1 MFSLLDIKLV
11 YEFFDITRTFMLLI
25 LSKKSKILSL
35 LEKFPEQFSPRVIQK
50 EILSEIEEKIKSG
63 YKKIILCAPTGVG
76 KSLVGATISR
86 YFDSSFT
93 ITASKHLQDQYIK
106 DIPFLKPVKGKQN
119 FSCLKMMES
128 EKVENTRR
136 AMRWGLT
143 CDKGQC
149 QEKINRDGK
158 ETIEICKFKP
168 TIKQVEEH
176 TQDAESCH
184 YYLQKY
190 EALVAKH
197 SLWNYHAFFQIMKFN
212 RKLFENY
219 LDRKVSVFDEAHKIE
234 DQIMQFIGF
243 DIFNIQIQECNLDS
257 DRYVFSDL
265 DSMIQLTD
273 DIAYSYAKKIKDIK
287 ESDTYQNNPDYELI
301 TRLERRYDRAA
312 QAKIDILSD
321 KENFVVNDPLRD
333 LNGNIRTISIKPV
346 DVSKFANSFFDT
358 DYQIFMSATIDK
370 RSFCENMGLDEEH
383 VAFVDSPKSPFP
395 IGNRQIEL
403 LNIRRL
409 SYGSTKEDE
418 LEVIKTIDRILDE
431 HSNERGLIL
440 TSSIPRCQKIQRYL
454 SSKNTRRIRICHS
467 INKDG
472 KTQDEV
478 ISEHAL
484 DPTGVLLSSSLW
496 EGVDL
501 KDDLSRF
508 QIIAKVPY
516 PNYKEKRIKA
526 KMEKFPSW
534 YTSQTLTKLL
544 QGFGRSIRSE
554 TDWAKTYVLDTAANN
569 VFFKAQRMIPRA
581 YYDVLG
587 LETL

>member
-1 MFSLLDIKLV
+1 M
-11 YEFFDITRTFMLLI
+11 
-25 LSKKSKILSL
+25 SL
-35 LEKFPEQFSPRVIQK
+35 LEKFPKQFSPREIQK
-50 EILSEIEEKIKSG
+50 EILAEIEEKFKSG

-76 KSLVGATISR
+76 KSLVGATVSS

-93 ITASKHLQDQYIK
+93 VTASKHLQDQYIK

-119 FSCLKMMES
+119 FPCLKMMSS
-128 EKVENTRR
+128 EKVDNTKR

-143 CDKGQC
+143 CEKGQC
-149 QEKINRDGK
+149 QERVSKNGK
-158 ETIEICKFKP
+158 EVIEICKFKP

-176 TQDAESCH
+176 TQDSQSCH

-190 EALVAKH
+190 EALISKH

-212 RKLFENY
+212 KKLFEDY
-219 LDRKVSVFDEAHKIE
+219 LDRKVSIFDEAHKIE
-234 DQIMQFIGF
+234 DQIIQFIGF
-243 DIFNIQIQECNLDS
+243 DIFSGQVDECNINF
-257 DRYVFSDL
+257 DRYDFTDL

-287 ESDTYQNNPDYELI
+287 ESPSFQNNPDYELI
-301 TRLERRYDRAA
+301 TRLERRYDKAA
-312 QAKIDILSD
+312 QAKIDIMSD
-321 KENFVVNDPLRD
+321 KDNFVVNDPVKD
-333 LNGNIRTISIKPV
+333 LNGNFRTISIKPI
-346 DVSKFANSFFDT
+346 DVSKFANIFFET

-370 RSFCENMGLDEEH
+370 SSFCENMGLEKDN
-383 VAFVDSPKSPFP
+383 VAFVDSQKSPFP
-395 IGNRQIEL
+395 IEHRTIDL

-409 SYGSTKEDE
+409 SYGSTEDDE
-418 LEVIKTIDRILDE
+418 IEVIKTIDRILDE
-431 HSNERGLIL
+431 HANDRGLIL
-440 TSSIPRCQKIQRYL
+440 TSSIPRCQKILRYL
-454 SSKNTRRIRICHS
+454 SPKNTRRIRICHS
-467 INKDG
+467 RNKDG

-478 ISEHAL
+478 ISEHAN

-526 KMEKFPSW
+526 KMDKFPLW

-554 TDWAKTYVLDTAANN
+554 DDWAKTYVLDTAVNN
-569 VFFKAQRMIPRA
+569 VFFKGQSMIPKA

-587 LETL
+587 IENL

>member
-1 MFSLLDIKLV
+1 MRL
-11 YEFFDITRTFMLLI
+11 T
-25 LSKKSKILSL
+25 LSL
-35 LEKFPEQFSPRVIQK
+35 LEKFPDNFNPREIQK
-50 EILSEIEEKIKSG
+50 DILNEIEENLKSG
-63 YKKIILCAPTGVG
+63 YKKIVLCAPTGVG

-119 FSCLKMMES
+119 FPCLKLMSS

-143 CDKGQC
+143 CDKGVC
-149 QEKINRDGK
+149 QERVSKNGK
-158 ETIEICKFKP
+158 EVVEVCKFKP
-168 TIKQVEEH
+168 TIKQVEENSADS
-176 TQDAESCH
+176 QSCS

-212 RKLFENY
+212 KKLFADY

-234 DQIMQFIGF
+234 DQIIQFVGF
-243 DIFNIQIQECNLDS
+243 DIFAGQVDECNLNSEKYD
-257 DRYVFSDL
+257 FSDL
-265 DSMIQLTD
+265 DSMIKLTD
-273 DIAYSYAKKIKDIK
+273 DIAYSYANKIKNIK
-287 ESDTYQNNPDYELI
+287 ESPAFQNNPDYELI
-301 TRLERRYDRAA
+301 SKLERRYDKAA

-321 KENFVVNDPLRD
+321 KDNFVVNDPIRD
-333 LNGNIRTISIKPV
+333 LNGNFRTISVKPI
-346 DVSKFANSFFDT
+346 DISKFAKTFFDT
-358 DYQIFMSATIDK
+358 EYQIFMSATIAK
-370 RSFCENMGLDEEH
+370 QSFCENMGLETDD
-383 VAFVDSPKSPFP
+383 VAFVDTPKSPFP
-395 IGNRQIEL
+395 IDHRTIDL
-403 LNIRRL
+403 LNIKRL
-409 SYGSTKEDE
+409 SYGSTEEDE
-418 LEVIKTIDRILDE
+418 IEVIKTIDRILDE
-431 HSNERGLIL
+431 HSTVRGLIL
-440 TSSIPRCQKIQRYL
+440 TSSIPRCQKIIRYL
-454 SSKNTRRIRICHS
+454 SPKNTRRIRICHS
-467 INKDG
+467 KNKDG

-478 ISEHAL
+478 ISEHAT

-516 PNYKEKRIKA
+516 PNYKEKRTKA
-526 KMEKFPSW
+526 KMDKFPTW

-544 QGFGRSIRSE
+544 QGFGRSIRSND
-554 TDWAKTYVLDTAANN
+554 DWAKTYVLDTAVNN
-569 VFFKAQRMIPRA
+569 VFFKAQQMIPKA

-587 LETL
+587 MDNL